1 MSTTLFKPSNNG
13 TRTPNASIV
22 MGGGVKSKGLLD
34 LI

>member
-13 TRTPNASIV
+13 TRKPNASVV
-22 MGGGVKSKGLLD
+22 MGVKSKGLSG